1 MTVGEFKKL
10 LNKIEDHK
18 VIQLFVKDSYS
29 IDGESARFSTH
40 TMQNDE
46 WIGFQPNDSVVNIDI
61 HLDNKSVMAPS
72 THPRKNR
79 KLLLDSE
86 RLPYPLGLACA
97 IY

>member
-61 HLDNKSVMAPS
+61 HLDNKSVIDDDGSLNPS
-72 THPRKNR
+72 KKKPKITFR
-79 KLLLDSE
+79 
-86 RLPYPLGLACA
+86 
-97 IY
+97 